1 MNPTYSY
8 KDYRTHICNYWL
20 SKLGG
25 KEMIEK
31 GTCESFLGSR
41 QESNDSTGEAV
52 LYTESKK
59 GIFKGKC
66 RKCGQVGY
74 NTKDCKSE
82 RKKFTGKCNWCQKQ
96 GHKEAQCWAKKR
108 GDPKTPGPIQNGNN
122 NGSNTNNV
130 QVCQPVMDETE
141 GMFAGN
147 TFC

>member
-41 QESNDSTGEAV
+41 QESNDSTGEAA

-59 GIFKGKC
+59 GAFKGKC
-66 RKCGQVGY
+66 RKCGQVGHKA
-74 NTKDCKSE
+74 KDCKSE
-82 RKKFTGKCNWCQKQ
+82 KKKKFTGKCNWCQK
-96 GHKEAQCWAKKR
+96 
-108 GDPKTPGPIQNGNN
+108 
-122 NGSNTNNV
+122 
-130 QVCQPVMDETE
+130 
-141 GMFAGN
+141 
-147 TFC
+147 